1 MKKFIFA
8 LVFGLISIMS
18 YGQTFTSESIDKD
31 SATFSEMMSKYKK
44 RGNIKWAE
52 NLSQEFTVDE
62 NKILAFKN
70 IITYSDSVYV
80 DNIMDKTIEWVNYNF
95 TGPEAIK
102 SIDRESDVKT
112 IVIEASLGKVAQN
125 TVNLIY
131 YVKKID
137 VYADM
142 QMIIKFK
149 DNRLRIETYTKEYTF
164 NSGDSFLTGKHYI
177 INPGNVFPF
186 SDDKASIGDD
196 VTYAVAYINTVDNLI
211 RFNRSYKDF
220 LNKEFKKTNLYISD
234 DEDW

>member
-1 MKKFIFA
+1 MRIKSK
-8 LVFGLISIMS
+8 G
-18 YGQTFTSESIDKD
+18 IDKFYIGIEGILKFD
-31 SATFSEMMSKYKK
+31 I
-44 RGNIKWAE
+44 NIKKD
-52 NLSQEFTVDE
+52 NDLINSLIDGD
-62 NKILAFKN
+62 
-70 IITYSDSVYV
+70 YDYV
-80 DNIMDKTIEWVNYNF
+80 VF
-95 TGPEAIK
+95 
-102 SIDRESDVKT
+102 
-112 IVIEASLGKVAQN
+112 N
-125 TVNLIY
+125 TP
-131 YVKKID
+131 
-137 VYADM
+137 
-142 QMIIKFK
+142 IKFK